1 MYHIIVQNQVNPPFP
16 SLDLMPSSGQ
26 ERVFPPAALRQSP
39 ALITSWTQAG
49 RAVSRKYQAKYYLFI
64 FKYHTISATEY
75 SDESQ
80 PILPAYDGTQGD
92 LTLTLPPGAKTK
104 SVTVQILAA
113 ANYPSLLSGT
123 SNGFVCGAENM
134 LTTLEPLRLIKQ
146 FNSI

>member
-1 MYHIIVQNQVNPPFP
+1 MYHIIVQNQVNPTFP
-16 SLDLMPSSGQ
+16 SLVLMPSSGQ
-26 ERVFPPAALRQSP
+26 GRVFLPAAVSQSP
-39 ALITSWTQAG
+39 ALTTSWTRTG
-49 RAVSRKYQAKYYLFI
+49 WAVSRKCQAKYLFI
-64 FKYHTISATEY
+64 FKYHTISATDY

-80 PILPAYDGTQGD
+80 LILPAYDGTQGD

-104 SVTVQILAA
+104 SVTVHILAA